1 MVPTDY
7 KKAKKVQDV
16 YLSMMQVWLNM
27 LSKQGK
33 YAINQIVQRARI
45 SNIMLDFRQKA
56 KMNTTN
62 LKFMGEI
69 IEEIK

>member
-56 KMNTTN
+56 KMNTAN

>member
-69 IEEIK
+69 IEIK